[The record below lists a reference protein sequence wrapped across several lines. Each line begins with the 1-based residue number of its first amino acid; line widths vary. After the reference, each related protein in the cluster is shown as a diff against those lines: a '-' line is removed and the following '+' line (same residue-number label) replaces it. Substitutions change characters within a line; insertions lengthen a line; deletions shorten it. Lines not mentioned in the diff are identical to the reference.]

1 MFLKKTAAAFSTLR
15 FVVISL
21 LAFTSL
27 SGGALLAAPPQAPT
41 GLTAFVDGNSQVLL
55 WNDNS
60 TNETIFQVAVT
71 INGSPDDDI
80 NLTSNSTAITGRT
93 TAELGYNLNTV
104 YTFRIR
110 AINAAGESSA
120 YTNTITVAP
129 SSLGAPSAL
138 TATALPNGVVQLD
151 WIDNAAAEAG
161 FQVDRRLLPNGSFEN
176 LGGINPNILSVVIS
190 QLAPASS
197 YEFRVRAFSGTTH
210 AVSNVATVTTP
221 AFPAPGNLVAIPLS
235 ASSIQLTWQDN
246 TSNETGF
253 FVEQRELPGGAFTN
267 LGRVGA
273 NSSSVSI
280 TELNPTKQYEFR
292 IRAFI
297 ESGGQAIT
305 FSSYSNVAAAAS
317 FLVAPSA
324 LTATPEVNGTV
335 SLTWLDNS
343 ASETGFIVESRNS
356 SSGPFVTLGTVG
368 ANVQAVTI
376 LSQAPSTPYEFRI
389 RAFSGFLANPTALSA
404 YSNIAAATTAVLA
417 APSNFT
423 AVAVPS
429 SPYLVSF
436 SWSDN
441 TVAEFGYEIEFRKQ
455 GGSDFTRRFLTGKND
470 TSAVISEWEPGTN
483 YEFRIRAANG
493 NQVSDYSA
501 VVSATTRNGF
511 SSPRYSPATVG
522 SAFSFQLA
530 TLSQSPRVSWS
541 ASSLPAG
548 LVFDSQTGIISG
560 TPSTAGVFFIP
571 LTATFADASTHP
583 VNLELRILAP
593 PEITSPFPPQ
603 TLLPGTSTTLA
614 LGSSFSSPGNHSAVR
629 LTTSK
634 GNIDI
639 LLATTTPLT
648 VANFLG
654 YVSRGDYTDV
664 LFHRAPLGF
673 VLQGGGFRSFAAPD
687 VFQRIP
693 SAGTIL
699 NEPGISNLT
708 GTIAMAKVG
717 GDPNSATSE
726 FFFNLQ
732 NNAAN
737 LDFQNGG
744 FTVFGRVS
752 VPTFSGTVTPLS
764 GLDRYNY
771 AVGLNTPTGVVAS
784 NFTDLPMDQ
793 SPAPTVM
800 DSSKIPKILAASPVP
815 LLSYTLTSNSDP
827 AVATAMVQG
836 AELQINGLTAGTTL
850 LTVTATDLDGN
861 SRSQVISVQV
871 QQTFAQ
877 WAASKQLPNGQNGP
891 SDNPDQDSLPNL
903 LEFAFFGNPSV
914 NDVASPTASLAVDG
928 ASRFFE
934 ITFPVNKLAAG
945 ISYRVEASPSLNA
958 ASWSTLWTSTQGF
971 AVPVVTATVDQ
982 PDRTMV
988 TIRDPA
994 GPPGTPRRF
1003 LRLAV
1008 TRAP

>member
-1 MFLKKTAAAFSTLR
+1 
-15 FVVISL
+15 
-21 LAFTSL
+21 
-27 SGGALLAAPPQAPT
+27 
-41 GLTAFVDGNSQVLL
+41 
-55 WNDNS
+55 
-60 TNETIFQVAVT
+60 
-71 INGSPDDDI
+71 
-80 NLTSNSTAITGRT
+80 
-93 TAELGYNLNTV
+93 
-104 YTFRIR
+104 
-110 AINAAGESSA
+110 
-120 YTNTITVAP
+120 
-129 SSLGAPSAL
+129 
-138 TATALPNGVVQLD
+138 
-151 WIDNAAAEAG
+151 
-161 FQVDRRLLPNGSFEN
+161 
-176 LGGINPNILSVVIS
+176 
-190 QLAPASS
+190 
-197 YEFRVRAFSGTTH
+197 
-210 AVSNVATVTTP
+210 VTTP
-221 AFPAPGNLVAIPLS
+221 AFPAPGNLIATPLPD
-235 ASSIQLTWQDN
+235 ASVQLTWQDN
-246 TSNETGF
+246 TSNEAGF
-253 FVEQRELPGGAFTN
+253 FVEQRELPGGAFAN
-267 LGRVGA
+267 LGVVGA
-273 NSSSVSI
+273 NSSSVTI
-280 TELNPTKQYEFR
+280 TERNPTKQYEFR
-292 IRAFI
+292 LRAFT
-297 ESGGQAIT
+297 ETNGQLIT
-305 FSSYSNVAAAAS
+305 LSSYSNVAAVTS
-317 FLVAPSA
+317 FLVAPSG

-335 SLTWLDNS
+335 SLSWVDNA
-343 ASETGFIVESRNS
+343 ASENGFIIESRS
-356 SSGPFVTLGTVG
+356 GSSGPFVALGAVG
-368 ANVQAVTI
+368 TNVQAVTI
-376 LSQAPSTPYEFRI
+376 LSPNPSTLFEFRI

-560 TPSTAGVFFIP
+560 NPSTAGVFFIP